1 MMERTPINKD
11 VEKPLVISVQSTDI
25 KTKQKSSME
34 ITL

>member
-1 MMERTPINKD
+1 

-34 ITL
+34 ITR